1 MVDSWINER
10 TPNAA
15 RGRVI
20 AIYTIT
26 ITLALTGSQFMIG
39 LFDVASAQLI
49 MVVSGLF
56 SLALIPVSL
65 TTARTPAQPKVV
77 SVSVRHLYRVAPVA
91 AVGCFAVG
99 FMNTAV
105 MNITPYFLS
114 NAAVPVATIG
124 LLMGMIQTGRLV
136 MQWPV
141 GWLSDKID
149 RRLVILAAAGAIV
162 AIMLAL
168 AFVGP
173 AKGAALRGESGELV
187 RLGIIG
193 LFCLWGAFALTLY
206 AICVAHA
213 QDRGAPGESVGL
225 TSSLLF
231 AWAIG
236 ATVGPAGRRAA
247 DGAARRAHAV
257 LQHGRGRRGA
267 GGVHRLAADAAR
279 AAAGGGAR
287 RLRERAVHQPGDRRA
302 AARDRRRA
310 QRAAARGRRRPTERA
325 VSRRP
330 ARAGERAAGEA
341 EEEQQRRRDHD
352 RGAGRRVPGER
363 GAEPE
368 RHREHAGGGC
378 QQRHLLGAAGELA
391 RGGGRHDQQRDDQQ
405 DADDL
410 HAERDRE
417 RHQQHE
423 ERLHRGRPRRLRPA
437 PAPGARSC

>member
-1 MVDSWINER
+1 MLRSHLVPLAAVIVASAIFQLSNGTLGTILPVRLGLAEAGELATGLIATAYAGGFVIGCVIGARVIRTVGHIRAFATFAATAAVASLLFQVAVDTALWFMLRVIHGICIAGLSTVVDSWINER

-20 AIYTIT
+20 ALYTIT

-56 SLALIPVSL
+56 ALALIPVSL

-114 NAAVPVATIG
+114 SAAVPVATIG

-162 AIMLAL
+162 ATMLAL
-168 AFVGP
+168 ALVGP
-173 AKGAALRGESGELV
+173 AKGAALRGESGEVV
-187 RLGIIG
+187 RLAIVA

-231 AWAIG
+231 AWAVG
-236 ATVGPAGRRAA
+236 ATIGPLVVALLMELLGERMLFYSSAA
-247 DGAARRAHAV
+247 IAAV
-257 LQHGRGRRGA
+257 LA
-267 GGVHRLAADAAR
+267 GFTAWRLA
-279 AAAGGGAR
+279 
-287 RLRERAVHQPGDRRA
+287 LRERPPAEERSGFAGVPFTSPVIAELRPGNPNGEF
-302 AARDRRRA
+302 
-310 QRAAARGRRRPTERA
+310 QRAA
-325 VSRRP
+325 
-330 ARAGERAAGEA
+330 
-341 EEEQQRRRDHD
+341 
-352 RGAGRRVPGER
+352 
-363 GAEPE
+363 
-368 RHREHAGGGC
+368 
-378 QQRHLLGAAGELA
+378 
-391 RGGGRHDQQRDDQQ
+391 
-405 DADDL
+405 
-410 HAERDRE
+410 ERDE
-417 RHQQHE
+417 
-423 ERLHRGRPRRLRPA
+423 A
-437 PAPGARSC
+437 AD

>member
-1 MVDSWINER
+1 MLRSHLVPLAAVIVASAIFQLSNGTLGTLLPVRLGLAEAGELATGLIATAYAGGFVFGCVIGARVIRTVGHIRAFAAFAATAAVASLLFQVKVDTTLWFALRVIHGICIAGLSTVVDSWINER

-65 TTARTPAQPKVV
+65 TTARTPVQPKVV

-114 NAAVPVATIG
+114 SAAVPAATIG
-124 LLMGMIQTGRLV
+124 FLMGVIQAGRLV

-149 RRLVILAAAGAIV
+149 RRLVILAAAGAI
-162 AIMLAL
+162 ALIMLAL

-173 AKGAALRGESGELV
+173 VKGAALRGESGELI
-187 RLGIIG
+187 RLGIIA
-193 LFCLWGAFALTLY
+193 LFSLWGAFALTLY

-213 QDRGAPGESVGL
+213 QDRGAPGDSVGL

-236 ATVGPAGRRAA
+236 ATIGPLVAGLLMELLGERMLFYSSAA
-247 DGAARRAHAV
+247 VAALLAAFT
-257 LQHGRGRRGA
+257 A
-267 GGVHRLAADAAR
+267 WRLA
-279 AAAGGGAR
+279 
-287 RLRERAVHQPGDRRA
+287 LRERPPA
-302 AARDRRRA
+302 AERSGFAGVPFTSPVIA
-310 QRAAARGRRRPTERA
+310 ELRPESASGGSPRA
-325 VSRRP
+325 V
-330 ARAGERAAGEA
+330 ERVEAA
-341 EEEQQRRRDHD
+341 D
-352 RGAGRRVPGER
+352 
-363 GAEPE
+363 
-368 RHREHAGGGC
+368 
-378 QQRHLLGAAGELA
+378 
-391 RGGGRHDQQRDDQQ
+391 
-405 DADDL
+405 
-410 HAERDRE
+410 
-417 RHQQHE
+417 
-423 ERLHRGRPRRLRPA
+423 
-437 PAPGARSC
+437 

>member
-1 MVDSWINER
+1 VVDSWINER

-65 TTARTPAQPKVV
+65 TTARTPVQPKVV

-114 NAAVPVATIG
+114 SAAVPAATIG
-124 LLMGMIQTGRLV
+124 FLMGMIQAGRLV

-149 RRLVILAAAGAIV
+149 RRLVILAAAGAI
-162 AIMLAL
+162 ALIMLAL

-173 AKGAALRGESGELV
+173 VKGAALRGESGELI
-187 RLGIIG
+187 RFGIIA

-236 ATVGPAGRRAA
+236 ATVGPLVAGLLMELLGERMLFYSSAA
-247 DGAARRAHAV
+247 VAA
-257 LQHGRGRRGA
+257 L
-267 GGVHRLAADAAR
+267 LAAFTAWR
-279 AAAGGGAR
+279 LT
-287 RLRERAVHQPGDRRA
+287 LRERP
-302 AARDRRRA
+302 
-310 QRAAARGRRRPTERA
+310 P
-325 VSRRP
+325 
-330 ARAGERAAGEA
+330 A
-341 EEEQQRRRDHD
+341 EERS
-352 RGAGRRVPGER
+352 GFAGVPITSPVI
-363 GAEPE
+363 AELRPVS
-368 RHREHAGGGC
+368 ASDGYPP
-378 QQRHLLGAAGELA
+378 A
-391 RGGGRHDQQRDDQQ
+391 
-405 DADDL
+405 
-410 HAERDRE
+410 AERVEAAD
-417 RHQQHE
+417 
-423 ERLHRGRPRRLRPA
+423 
-437 PAPGARSC
+437 

>member
-1 MVDSWINER
+1 MVDSWIAER

-56 SLALIPVSL
+56 SLALIPVAL

-114 NAAVPVATIG
+114 SAAVPVATIG

-149 RRLVILAAAGAIV
+149 RRLVILGAAGAIV
-162 AIMLAL
+162 ATMLAL

-173 AKGAALRGESGELV
+173 AKGPALRGESGELV
-187 RLGIIG
+187 RLGVIA

-213 QDRGAPGESVGL
+213 QDRGAPGELVGL

-236 ATVGPAGRRAA
+236 ATVGPLVAGSLMELLGERMLFHSTAAVAGVLAIFTAWRLVLRERAPEE
-247 DGAARRAHAV
+247 ARSGFASVPFTSPVIA
-257 LQHGRGRRGA
+257 
-267 GGVHRLAADAAR
+267 GVHPEAQDPAAR
-279 AAAGGGAR
+279 AAA
-287 RLRERAVHQPGDRRA
+287 
-302 AARDRRRA
+302 
-310 QRAAARGRRRPTERA
+310 
-325 VSRRP
+325 
-330 ARAGERAAGEA
+330 A
-341 EEEQQRRRDHD
+341 E
-352 RGAGRRVPGER
+352 
-363 GAEPE
+363 
-368 RHREHAGGGC
+368 
-378 QQRHLLGAAGELA
+378 
-391 RGGGRHDQQRDDQQ
+391 
-405 DADDL
+405 
-410 HAERDRE
+410 
-417 RHQQHE
+417 
-423 ERLHRGRPRRLRPA
+423 
-437 PAPGARSC
+437 

>member
-1 MVDSWINER
+1 MLRSHLVPLVAVIFAAAIFQVSNGALGTILPVRLGLAAAGELATGLIATAYAGGFLIGCVIGARVIRTVGHIRAFAAFAAVAAVASLMFQVAVDTTLWFVLRVVHGICIAGLSTVVDSWINER

-56 SLALIPVSL
+56 SLALIPVAL

-114 NAAVPVATIG
+114 SAAVPVATIG
-124 LLMGMIQTGRLV
+124 LLMGMIQIGRLV

-173 AKGAALRGESGELV
+173 VKGAALRGESGEAV
-187 RLGIIG
+187 RLGIIA

-206 AICVAHA
+206 AVCVAHA

-236 ATVGPAGRRAA
+236 ATVGPLVAGLLMELQGESMLFHSTAAIAGLLAAFTAWRLLLRERPPEEERSGFASVPFTSPMIAGLQPEPPAAAPAGARAS
-247 DGAARRAHAV
+247 
-257 LQHGRGRRGA
+257 
-267 GGVHRLAADAAR
+267 ADAA
-279 AAAGGGAR
+279 
-287 RLRERAVHQPGDRRA
+287 D
-302 AARDRRRA
+302 
-310 QRAAARGRRRPTERA
+310 
-325 VSRRP
+325 
-330 ARAGERAAGEA
+330 
-341 EEEQQRRRDHD
+341 
-352 RGAGRRVPGER
+352 
-363 GAEPE
+363 
-368 RHREHAGGGC
+368 
-378 QQRHLLGAAGELA
+378 
-391 RGGGRHDQQRDDQQ
+391 
-405 DADDL
+405 
-410 HAERDRE
+410 
-417 RHQQHE
+417 
-423 ERLHRGRPRRLRPA
+423 
-437 PAPGARSC
+437 

>member
-1 MVDSWINER
+1 MLRSHLLPLVAVIFAAAIFQVSNGALGTLLPVRLGLAQAGELATGLIATAYAGGFVVGCLIGARVIRTVGHIRAFAAFAATAAVASLLFQIGVDPTLWFVLRVIHGVCIAGLSTVVDSWINER

-56 SLALIPVSL
+56 SLALIPVAL

-114 NAAVPVATIG
+114 SAAVPVATIG
-124 LLMGMIQTGRLV
+124 LLMGMIQIGRLV

-141 GWLSDKID
+141 GWLSDKTD
-149 RRLVILAAAGAIV
+149 RRFVILGASAVI
-162 AIMLAL
+162 ALIMLTL

-173 AKGAALRGESGELV
+173 AKGEALRGETGEAV
-187 RLGIIG
+187 RLAIIG

-206 AICVAHA
+206 AVCVAHA

-236 ATVGPAGRRAA
+236 ATLGPLVAGLLMQLLGERMLFYSTAA
-247 DGAARRAHAV
+247 I
-257 LQHGRGRRGA
+257 A
-267 GGVHRLAADAAR
+267 GLLAAFTAWR
-279 AAAGGGAR
+279 LV
-287 RLRERAVHQPGDRRA
+287 LRERAP
-302 AARDRRRA
+302 
-310 QRAAARGRRRPTERA
+310 
-325 VSRRP
+325 
-330 ARAGERAAGEA
+330 
-341 EEEQQRRRDHD
+341 EE
-352 RGAGRRVPGER
+352 
-363 GAEPE
+363 
-368 RHREHAGGGC
+368 
-378 QQRHLLGAAGELA
+378 A
-391 RGGGRHDQQRDDQQ
+391 RGGF
-405 DADDL
+405 ASVPFTSPVI
-410 HAERDRE
+410 AELQPE
-417 RHQQHE
+417 A
-423 ERLHRGRPRRLRPA
+423 PRSGEPRA
-437 PAPGARSC
+437 QAAE

>member
-1 MVDSWINER
+1 MLRSHLVPLAAVIVAAAIFQLSNGTLGTLLPVRLGLAEAGELATGLIATAYAGGFVIGCVIGARVIRTVGHIRAFATFAATAAVATLLFQVAVDTALWFTLRVIHGVCIAGLSTVVDSWIAER

-39 LFDVASAQLI
+39 LFDVMSAQLI

-56 SLALIPVSL
+56 ALALIPVSL

-114 NAAVPVATIG
+114 SAAVPVVTIG

-149 RRLVILAAAGAIV
+149 RRLVVLAAAVAI
-162 AIMLAL
+162 ALIMLAL
-168 AFVGP
+168 ASVGP
-173 AKGAALRGESGELV
+173 AKGPALRGESGEMV
-187 RLGIIG
+187 RLGIIA

-231 AWAIG
+231 AWAVG
-236 ATVGPAGRRAA
+236 ATIGPLVVALLMELQGERMLFYSSAAIAALLAGFT
-247 DGAARRAHAV
+247 V
-257 LQHGRGRRGA
+257 W
-267 GGVHRLAADAAR
+267 RLA
-279 AAAGGGAR
+279 
-287 RLRERAVHQPGDRRA
+287 LRERP
-302 AARDRRRA
+302 
-310 QRAAARGRRRPTERA
+310 P
-325 VSRRP
+325 
-330 ARAGERAAGEA
+330 A
-341 EEEQQRRRDHD
+341 EERS
-352 RGAGRRVPGER
+352 GFAGVPFTSPVI
-363 GAEPE
+363 AELRPE
-368 RHREHAGGGC
+368 NASAGSS
-378 QQRHLLGAAGELA
+378 RAT
-391 RGGGRHDQQRDDQQ
+391 QRDEA
-405 DADDL
+405 AD
-410 HAERDRE
+410 
-417 RHQQHE
+417 
-423 ERLHRGRPRRLRPA
+423 
-437 PAPGARSC
+437 